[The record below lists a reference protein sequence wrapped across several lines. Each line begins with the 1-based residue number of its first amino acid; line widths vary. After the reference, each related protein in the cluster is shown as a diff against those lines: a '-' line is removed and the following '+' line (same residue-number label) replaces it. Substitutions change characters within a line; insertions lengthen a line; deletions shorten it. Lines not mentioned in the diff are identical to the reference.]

1 MPYFV
6 KRALKPKTAKPA
18 PIEQPIYPRGI
29 EDMTQKIDAS
39 IADANGRYVLN
50 EPLPKPKPSG
60 CWIVVSPKT
69 PAINEAVKV
78 FFRAGRKKLKIMA
91 SENKAGEIV
100 IGTEKTIK
108 ASKLI
113 EELNDM
119 RLWVQKMGATK
130 RGKDY
135 EELHEAL
142 KQAYKPNANYAFDE
156 KEQVWKRKGK
166 K

>member
-1 MPYFV
+1 M
-6 KRALKPKTAKPA
+6 
-18 PIEQPIYPRGI
+18 
-29 EDMTQKIDAS
+29 
-39 IADANGRYVLN
+39 
-50 EPLPKPKPSG
+50 
-60 CWIVVSPKT
+60 VSPKT

-156 KEQVWKRKGK
+156 KDQVWKRKAK